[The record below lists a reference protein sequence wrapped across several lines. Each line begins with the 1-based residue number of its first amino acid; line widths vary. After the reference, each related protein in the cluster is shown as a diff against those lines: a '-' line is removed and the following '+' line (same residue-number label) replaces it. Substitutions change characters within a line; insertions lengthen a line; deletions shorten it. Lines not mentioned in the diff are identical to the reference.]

1 MKYFIIGLHASGKQE
16 IIDELTE
23 LGISCGKLF
32 SNMEA
37 PNPNIYNGCNY
48 ELYPNKDVMDIF
60 ENGAYVFMQEM
71 QGDKYDGVYKYF
83 EGLSSY
89 TYDNND
95 VFALSPDQILA
106 ISPMA
111 LKGEEICFIWLDN
124 TRANRKSR
132 HYNEKRPY
140 NFANRDNIERDGI
153 QSLVKF
159 LYGFERSHVI
169 YFNNEEPSRVSTII
183 YSIIKHPDL
192 FKLYEKNFN

>member
-16 IIDELTE
+16 IIDMLRE

-32 SNMEA
+32 SNMEE
-37 PNPNIYNGCNY
+37 PSPNIYNSLNY
-48 ELYPNKDVMDIF
+48 ELYSNKDVMDIF
-60 ENGAYVFMQEM
+60 ENNAYVFIQEM
-71 QGDKYDGVYKYF
+71 KGNQYDGVYKYF

-95 VFALSPDQILA
+95 VFSLSPDQVLM
-106 ISPMA
+106 ISPNN
-111 LKGEEICFIWLDN
+111 LKKEEICFIWLDN
-124 TRANRKSR
+124 TKTNRKSR
-132 HYNEKRPY
+132 HHTENRPY
-140 NFANRDNIERDGI
+140 NFIERDNIERDGI

-159 LYGFERSHVI
+159 LYGFENGHII
-169 YFNNEEPSRVSTII
+169 YFNNEEPSRVATII